1 MGKSIYY
8 SLILSAMI
16 SVAAAEETR
25 QVDKHEHGVGELNIA
40 IEGSSINLEFMIP
53 GADIVGFEY
62 KAKSDEDISLVNTAL
77 TKFDDF
83 NNIFKIPNTAN
94 CNLVEAEIA
103 INQGDDHDDEHD
115 HEEHEEHE
123 EHDEHEH
130 EEHEEHDEHEHEEH
144 DEHEHEEHDEHE
156 HEEHGEETHNEF
168 VAHYSFTCGNVK
180 EIDRINFTYFT
191 TFPNSGELEIQF
203 VSEMGST
210 SFEVEGDEPF
220 INLKGKI

>member
-1 MGKSIYY
+1 MRKSIYY

-83 NNIFKIPNTAN
+83 SNIFTIPNAAN

-103 INQGDDHDDEHD
+103 INQGDDH
-115 HEEHEEHE
+115 E
-123 EHDEHEH
+123 EHDEH
-130 EEHEEHDEHEHEEH
+130 D
-144 DEHEHEEHDEHE
+144 EHDEHE

>member
-1 MGKSIYY
+1 MRKSIYY

-83 NNIFKIPNTAN
+83 SNIFTIPNAAN

-115 HEEHEEHE
+115 HEEHEKHDEHE
-123 EHDEHEH
+123 EHD
-130 EEHEEHDEHEHEEH
+130 
-144 DEHEHEEHDEHE
+144 EHDEHE

>member
-1 MGKSIYY
+1 MRKSIYY

-83 NNIFKIPNTAN
+83 SNIFTIPNAAN

-115 HEEHEEHE
+115 HEEHEEHD
-123 EHDEHEH
+123 EHDEHE
-130 EEHEEHDEHEHEEH
+130 EHEG
-144 DEHEHEEHDEHE
+144 HDEHE

>member
-1 MGKSIYY
+1 MRKSIYY

-83 NNIFKIPNTAN
+83 NNIFTIPNTAN

-115 HEEHEEHE
+115 HDEHDGHDEHEEHE
-123 EHDEHEH
+123 EHD
-130 EEHEEHDEHEHEEH
+130 D
-144 DEHEHEEHDEHE
+144 HDEHE
-156 HEEHGEETHNEF
+156 HEEHGVEAHNEF

>member
-144 DEHEHEEHDEHE
+144 DEHEHEEH
-156 HEEHGEETHNEF
+156 GEETHNEF

>member
-1 MGKSIYY
+1 M
-8 SLILSAMI
+8 
-16 SVAAAEETR
+16 
-25 QVDKHEHGVGELNIA
+25 
-40 IEGSSINLEFMIP
+40 
-53 GADIVGFEY
+53 
-62 KAKSDEDISLVNTAL
+62 
-77 TKFDDF
+77 
-83 NNIFKIPNTAN
+83 
-94 CNLVEAEIA
+94 VEAEIA
-103 INQGDDHDDEHD
+103 INQGDDHDDEHN
-115 HEEHEEHE
+115 HEEHEEHDG
-123 EHDEHEH
+123 HDEHEH
-130 EEHEEHDEHEHEEH
+130 EEHEA
-144 DEHEHEEHDEHE
+144 HDEHE

>member
-144 DEHEHEEHDEHE
+144 DEHEHEEHNEHE

-203 VSEMGST
+203 VSEMDST